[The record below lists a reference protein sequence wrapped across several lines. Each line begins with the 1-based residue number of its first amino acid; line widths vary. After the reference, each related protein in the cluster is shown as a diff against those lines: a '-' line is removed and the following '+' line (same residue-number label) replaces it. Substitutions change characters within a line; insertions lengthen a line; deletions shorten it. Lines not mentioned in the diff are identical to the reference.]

1 MRTTQ
6 MLLLALALLIML
18 ASGTRLF
25 LQCISSK
32 SHATNHVVTI
42 PVLHG
47 DFAGAVTEA
56 SMDGSAKFRYRCED
70 TLIPS
75 PKPCDDDTCNVACYN
90 LMRVPKQGKCDAVG
104 CKCMICER
112 QPPMSSN

>member
-6 MLLLALALLIML
+6 VLLLALALLML
-18 ASGTRLF
+18 AS
-25 LQCISSK
+25 
-32 SHATNHVVTI
+32 
-42 PVLHG
+42 

-90 LMRVPKQGKCDAVG
+90 LMGVPKQGKCDAVG